1 VFGAADVILAPSAAG
16 EAPVGLHAT
25 GDPAFNRIWSQL
37 QLPCVTVPTGLGPN
51 GLPVGT
57 QLIARF
63 GQDALLLAVAL
74 ALEQALAVA

>member
-1 VFGAADVILAPSAAG
+1 
-16 EAPVGLHAT
+16 
-25 GDPAFNRIWSQL
+25 
-37 QLPCVTVPTGLGPN
+37 
-51 GLPVGT
+51 VGT